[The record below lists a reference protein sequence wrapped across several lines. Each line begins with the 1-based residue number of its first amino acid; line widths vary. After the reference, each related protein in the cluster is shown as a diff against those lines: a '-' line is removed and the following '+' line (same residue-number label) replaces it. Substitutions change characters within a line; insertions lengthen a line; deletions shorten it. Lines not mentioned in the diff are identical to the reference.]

1 MTLLHLRGSQNTAP
15 VSFDRWFLRAM
26 TRAIT
31 AVLTAFL
38 CAMPV
43 VAMPVAAMAHEA
55 AGGFILLMP
64 TEIYIFGA
72 GLAVLASFLILAIV
86 PAARFHRLFALEGRA
101 ISTAPRRIPTAPL
114 SLLSLGFTL
123 FLLYAAL
130 AGSDDPLTNP
140 ITLGVWTLGWI
151 VLSVATVVF
160 GTLWPWLNPWT
171 GLLQVLGL
179 GKRPILTLPK
189 QIGFGVALVQMFY
202 LVWIDLISL
211 YATDPEALFVHVL
224 WFLVLNGFGM
234 ILFGTAEWTR
244 RAEPLHVLF
253 ALLAILSPFCTQG
266 GKLRLVFPGARV
278 LRDAPLSLSAS
289 AFVIFM
295 LASGTFDGVSSTFK
309 WLQLLGVNP
318 LDFHGRSSVMW
329 PNSLGLVGAFVL
341 VALVFCSA
349 IWLGGCIAQSTVSFA
364 ELAGRCVYTLVPIY
378 VAYMLSHFATRLIMD
393 AQYLWIVLSDP
404 LHKGW
409 DIFGTAHGHPSQSM
423 FNTESGIHLIWA
435 FQTGVITLGHIV
447 AVFMAH
453 AVALD
458 THRRPRDAVLG
469 QVPLALLMVG
479 YTSLGLWLLAAPR
492 L

>member
-1 MTLLHLRGSQNTAP
+1 MTLLHLRGSQNTVP
-15 VSFDRWFLRAM
+15 VSFDHRFLRAM
-26 TRAIT
+26 TRAM
-31 AVLTAFL
+31 TAFL
-38 CAMPV
+38 CAMP
-43 VAMPVAAMAHEA
+43 AAAMAHEA

-86 PAARFHRLFALEGRA
+86 PAARFHRLFALEVRV
-101 ISTAPRRIPTAPL
+101 STAPCRIPTAPL

-130 AGSDDPLTNP
+130 AGPDDPLTNP

-151 VLSVATVVF
+151 VLSVMTVVF
-160 GTLWPWLNPWT
+160 GNLWLWLNPWT
-171 GLLQVLGL
+171 GLLQILGL

-211 YATDPEALFVHVL
+211 HATDPEALFVHVL

-234 ILFGTAEWTR
+234 ILFGTEEWTR

-253 ALLAILSPFCTQG
+253 SLLAILSPFACTQG
-266 GKLRLVFPGARV
+266 GKLGLVFPGARV

-341 VALVFCSA
+341 VALVFFGA
-349 IWLGGCIAQSTVSFA
+349 IWLGGCMAQSTVSFA
-364 ELAGRCVYTLVPIY
+364 VLAGRCVYTLVPIY

-409 DIFGTAHGHPSQSM
+409 DIFGTAHNHPSQSM

-447 AVFMAH
+447 AVLMAH